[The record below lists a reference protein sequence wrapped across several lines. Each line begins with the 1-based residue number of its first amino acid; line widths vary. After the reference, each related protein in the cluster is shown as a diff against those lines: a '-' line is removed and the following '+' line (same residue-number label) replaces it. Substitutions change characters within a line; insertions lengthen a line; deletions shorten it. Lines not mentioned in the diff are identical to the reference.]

1 MKGVVHIVNKSKG
14 TYLVTVKRTD
24 SDITADL
31 FPLDYIVKGLL
42 ERGSLLEVVEI
53 EDIFAPEPISNRNLA
68 QPNTPRVA

>member
-1 MKGVVHIVNKSKG
+1 MDRDIG
-14 TYLVTVKRTD
+14 TYLVTVKRTG

>member
-1 MKGVVHIVNKSKG
+1 MDRDRG

-24 SDITADL
+24 GDTTADL

-42 ERGSLLEVVEI
+42 ERGSFLEVVEM

-68 QPNTPRVA
+68 QLNTPRVSQ

>member
-1 MKGVVHIVNKSKG
+1 MKGVIHIVNKSKG

-24 SDITADL
+24 GDTTADL

-42 ERGSLLEVVEI
+42 ERGSFLEVVEM

>member
-1 MKGVVHIVNKSKG
+1 VKGVVHIVNKSKG

>member
-1 MKGVVHIVNKSKG
+1 MKGVIHIVNKSKG

-42 ERGSLLEVVEI
+42 ERGSLLEVTEI
-53 EDIFAPEPISNRNLA
+53 EDIFAPEPITNRNLA

>member
-1 MKGVVHIVNKSKG
+1 MDRSKG

-42 ERGSLLEVVEI
+42 ERGSLLEVTEI
-53 EDIFAPEPISNRNLA
+53 EDIFAPEPITNRNLA